1 MRAKVRTPRI
11 FTAQPLHEHSRFEL
25 EPEPS
30 HHLLQVLRLGP
41 GATLQLFDGS
51 GAEYAASIAEVSKK
65 QVEVEVHELLRLE
78 PSANLSICL
87 MLGISRGERME
98 FALQKAVELGV
109 SALQPLFTERCQV
122 KLSGQR
128 LMQRLAHWRRLIIN
142 ACEQSG
148 RCRIPDLM
156 QPQTLTT
163 ALQQE
168 RPGISLLLDPHGQR
182 SLPELSEPVSKVTLL
197 VGPEGGL
204 SDEERSQ
211 AQHHNFM
218 GIRLGPRILRTETAP
233 LAAIAALQTLW
244 GDLR

>member
-1 MRAKVRTPRI
+1 VRVPRI
-11 FTAQPLHEHSRFEL
+11 FTVQPLSENGRFEL

-41 GATLQLFDGS
+41 GASLQLFDGS
-51 GAEYAASIAEVSKK
+51 GAEYTANISEVGKK
-65 QVEVEVHELLRLE
+65 QVKVEVRELLRQE
-78 PSANLSICL
+78 PATVLPLCL

-109 SALQPLFTERCQV
+109 NEIQPLFTERCQV

-128 LMQRLAHWRRLIIN
+128 LTQRLAHWRRLIIN

-148 RCRIPDLM
+148 RCHIPE
-156 QPQTLTT
+156 LTEPESLT
-163 ALQQE
+163 ASLQRQ
-168 RPGISLLLDPHGQR
+168 RPGISLLLDPR
-182 SLPELSEPVSKVTLL
+182 SDHSLRELPEPKADVTLL

-204 SDEERSQ
+204 SEAERSLALQ
-211 AQHHNFM
+211 QNFI
-218 GIRLGPRILRTETAP
+218 GVRLGPRILRTETAP

-244 GDLR
+244 GDFR

>member
-1 MRAKVRTPRI
+1 MRTTRI
-11 FTAQPLHEHSRFEL
+11 FTAQPLCEHGRFEL

-51 GAEYAASIAEVSKK
+51 GGEYDACITDISKK
-65 QVEVEVHELLRLE
+65 QVIVEVQDLLRQE
-78 PSANLSICL
+78 PAAHLPICL

-109 SALQPLFTERCQV
+109 SKIEPLFTERCQV

-128 LMQRLAHWRRLIIN
+128 LAQRMTHWRRLIIN

-148 RCRIPDLM
+148 RCRIPELAE
-156 QPQTLTT
+156 PASL
-163 ALQQE
+163 AAGLQRQ
-168 RPGISLLLDPHGQR
+168 RPGISLLLDPR
-182 SLPELSEPVSKVTLL
+182 SDKSLPELPEPQGSVTLL

-204 SDEERSQ
+204 SETERSEALRQ
-211 AQHHNFM
+211 KFI
-218 GIRLGPRILRTETAP
+218 GVRLGPRILRTETAP

-244 GDLR
+244 GDFR